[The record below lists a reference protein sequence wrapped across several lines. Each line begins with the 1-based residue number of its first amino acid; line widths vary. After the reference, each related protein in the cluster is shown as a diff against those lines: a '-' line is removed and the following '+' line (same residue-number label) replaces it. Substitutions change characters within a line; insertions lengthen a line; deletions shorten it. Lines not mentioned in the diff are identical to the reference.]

1 MFVGSMPE
9 DATDGS
15 LERVLSR
22 WQLFAIG
29 FGAIVGWG
37 WIIQMGYWIDEAGP
51 YGAMAAFAIG
61 GVLVLLVAL
70 IYGEL
75 VSAMPFAGGEH
86 VYTHR
91 AFGPVVSF
99 ICSWS
104 LLLGYMGVVGFQS
117 IAIGIGFSYLI
128 PGFDVLKLWTF
139 AGQTVYGS
147 WVAIGF
153 LGILAITYMNYRGVE
168 ITAQVQLILATIIGI
183 SGIALVTGALTVG
196 PSVSNAAFGG
206 AAVLGVTTVAIQV
219 PMLFVGF
226 DVIPQ
231 AAEEAD
237 MSSRSLALVLLAVVA
252 TVGLF
257 YIASIWAA
265 GQAVPAGVL
274 GDSLVPAATA
284 MSAVFSSTVAGK
296 LMTVVGIG
304 ALLTSWSAFVIGASR
319 VVFAMADSGLLPES
333 LATVHPEYNTPSR
346 AIVLIGVLSMAAPW
360 FGGNFVSSIINA
372 GSLGIV
378 LAWFTVALSFVALRY
393 KEPEME
399 RPFKLPGGY
408 AFGIA
413 AMAVTVFFIA
423 LYMPGAP
430 SALLWPREWMIVLA
444 WVVLGTVLF
453 ALSRRTTTET
463 TIEDAGQPASE
474 R

>member
-1 MFVGSMPE
+1 MTDDTM
-9 DATDGS
+9 DGS

-75 VSAMPFAGGEH
+75 VSAMPYAGGEH

-91 AFGPVVSF
+91 AFGPAVSF
-99 ICSWS
+99 VCSWA

-117 IAIGIGFSYLI
+117 IALGIGFSYLL
-128 PGFDVLKLWTF
+128 PGFDILALWTF

-153 LGILAITYMNYRGVE
+153 VGILAITYLNYRGVE
-168 ITAQVQLILATIIGI
+168 ITAQVQLILATIIAI
-183 SGIALVTGALTVG
+183 SGIALVTGSLTVG
-196 PSVSNAAFGG
+196 PSISNAAFGG
-206 AAVLGVTTVAIQV
+206 APVLGITTVAIQV

-226 DVIPQ
+226 DVVPQ

-237 MSSRSLALVLLAVVA
+237 MSSRSLALVVLAVVA

-257 YIASIWAA
+257 YIVSIWAA
-265 GQAVPAGVL
+265 GGAVAAGAL

-284 MSAVFSSTVAGK
+284 MTAIFGSTVAGK
-296 LMTVVGIG
+296 LMTIVGIG

-319 VVFAMADSGLLPES
+319 IVFAMADSGLLPES

-346 AIVLIGVLSMAAPW
+346 AIVLIGALSMAAPW

-393 KEPEME
+393 NEPEME

-408 AFGIA
+408 TFGIA
-413 AMAVTVFFIA
+413 AMVVTLFFVG

-430 SALLWPREWMIVLA
+430 SALLWPREWAIVVAWIVLGA
-444 WVVLGTVLF
+444 VLF
-453 ALSRRTTTET
+453 GLSRRTTTET
-463 TIEDAGQPASE
+463 TVEDTRQPASE
-474 R
+474 QQ

>member
-1 MFVGSMPE
+1 MSRST
-9 DATDGS
+9 TDGS

-51 YGAMAAFAIG
+51 YGAMVAFAIG

-147 WVAIGF
+147 WVAVGF
-153 LGILAITYMNYRGVE
+153 VGIIAITYMNYRGVE
-168 ITAQVQLILATIIGI
+168 ITAQVQLILATVVGI

-206 AAVLGVTTVAIQV
+206 APVLGITTVAIQV

-257 YIASIWAA
+257 YIVSIWAA
-265 GQAVPAGVL
+265 GQAVPAGAL

-296 LMTVVGIG
+296 LMTLVGIG

-360 FGGNFVSSIINA
+360 FGANFVSSIINA
-372 GSLGIV
+372 DVMFGIV

-393 KEPEME
+393 NEPELE

-413 AMAVTVFFIA
+413 AMAVTLFFIA

-444 WVVLGTVLF
+444 WVVLGAVLF
-453 ALSRRTTTET
+453 GLSRRTTTET
-463 TIEDAGQPASE
+463 TIEEAGQPSSD

>member
-1 MFVGSMPE
+1 MVTGTMSG
-9 DATDGS
+9 DTTDGS

-128 PGFDVLKLWTF
+128 PGFDMLELWTF

-147 WVAIGF
+147 WVAVGF

-168 ITAQVQLILATIIGI
+168 ITAQVQLILATVIGI
-183 SGIALVTGALTVG
+183 SGIALVTGAFTVA
-196 PSVSNAAFGG
+196 PSASNAAFGG

-226 DVIPQ
+226 DVVPQ

-237 MSSRSLALVLLAVVA
+237 MSSRSLALVLLAVVS

-257 YIASIWAA
+257 YIVSIWAA

-284 MSAVFSSTVAGK
+284 MSTIFSSPVAGN

-319 VVFAMADSGLLPES
+319 VVFAMADSGLLPQS
-333 LATVHPEYNTPSR
+333 LAKVHPEYNTPSR

-378 LAWFTVALSFVALRY
+378 IAWFTVALSFVALRY
-393 KEPEME
+393 NEPEME

-408 AFGIA
+408 TFGIA
-413 AMAVTVFFIA
+413 GMVVTVFFIA

-430 SALLWPREWMIVLA
+430 SALLWPREWAIVLA
-444 WVVLGTVLF
+444 WVVLGAVLF
-453 ALSRRTTTET
+453 GLSRRTSTDTA
-463 TIEDAGQPASE
+463 IEDAGQPASE

>member
-296 LMTVVGIG
+296 LMTLVGIG

-399 RPFKLPGGY
+399 RPFKLPAGY